1 MITAKKAPHLRRILM
16 LLLVTAGLANAAET
30 VTLGIGAVGSNEYFT
45 VSNPGIPARDEKRMF
60 NAVQIKVGY
69 GDIKAYAVEMDIGYG
84 RYDKNIFSA
93 EDTDYIYADIA
104 LLKAFDFGFG
114 AYPFLKAGFGTGEL
128 EIRRS
133 LVHSISAGDFFAGGG
148 VYVPLAWGLD
158 VEASVVYRDKSWEDI
173 DMIGAQTET
182 ASYIVEPYIGLNY
195 RF

>member
-16 LLLVTAGLANAAET
+16 LLVVTAGLSQAAET
-30 VTLGIGAVGSNEYFT
+30 VTLGIGAVGSNEIFT
-45 VSNPGIPARDEKRMF
+45 VTNPGMSAREEKAAF
-60 NAVQIKVGY
+60 SAVQFKFGY

-148 VYVPLAWGLD
+148 LYVPLGRGFD
-158 VEASVVYRDKSWEDI
+158 VEASVVYRAKSWEDI

-182 ASYIVEPYIGLNY
+182 TSYIVEPYIGLNY